1 MLKWVGEIA
10 FLYSILTMESNQKVI
25 FIFNIILSLAE
36 LGVIFL
42 LGILLSV
49 PNNVN
54 ILILVSFSTVK
65 LVFIKSGKHY
75 KKWLQCIIWSLLT
88 FLSLYLLS
96 DLDLFAIFLLTVFTA
111 VITTNYANIPEILQ
125 WKKVSESK
133 YQDVIEFIKYN
144 SFFDELIEF
153 ENKLKNND
161 NLSYLLYKY
170 RFKENKTFSEISDLL
185 DIETNRITEYLDK
198 IAFAIRIYCKI

>member
-1 MLKWVGEIA
+1 MIFA
-10 FLYSILTMESNQKVI
+10 FNL
-25 FIFNIILSLAE
+25 ILSLAE
-36 LGVIFL
+36 VGIIFL
-42 LGILLSV
+42 LGMLLGV
-49 PNNVN
+49 PNNIN
-54 ILILVSFSTVK
+54 ILITVTFCSVK
-65 LVFIKSGKHY
+65 LIFIKSGKHY

-96 DLDLFAIFLLTVFTA
+96 DLDIFSIILLTVFSA
-111 VITTNYANIPEILQ
+111 LITTNYANIPEILQ

-133 YQDVIEFIKYN
+133 YQDIIEFIKYN
-144 SFFDELIEF
+144 SFSDELIEF

-170 RFKENKTFSEISDLL
+170 RFKEAKTFSEISDLL